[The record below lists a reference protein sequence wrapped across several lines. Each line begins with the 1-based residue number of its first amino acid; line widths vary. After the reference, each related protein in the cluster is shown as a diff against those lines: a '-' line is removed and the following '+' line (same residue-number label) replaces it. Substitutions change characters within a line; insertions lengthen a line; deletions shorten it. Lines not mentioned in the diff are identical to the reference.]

1 MCNKEWKDIL
11 QSSFQTLER
20 IEKKMFRMRIKLPPK
35 SSEYLAAVRWAN
47 HTETRTEPR
56 SGGLHVDSTP
66 QGGGVALSSNSR
78 DVEAIKLVDEHVST
92 KYKDPRLVE
101 DEFKDVPESL
111 EYEGPPIWDDK
122 IDDVVVEVDEVHKE
136 KTPKFEEVLCDVVP
150 MHANHILLDSRT
162 DPFEEEGNDGVRSKL
177 SVQSKMD
184 LLTIN
189 AKLIMKE
196 MSSKTKEVLSVL
208 LLNFKRRCKETP
220 TEGNL
225 MNILQVDGPD
235 CSHKD

>member
-1 MCNKEWKDIL
+1 MCNKEWKDL
-11 QSSFQTLER
+11 MQSSFQTFER
-20 IEKKMFRMRIKLPPK
+20 IEKKMFRMKIKLPPK

-56 SGGLHVDSTP
+56 SGGLYVDSTP

-78 DVEAIKLVDEHVST
+78 DVEATKLVDEQVST
-92 KYKDPRLVE
+92 EYKDPPLVE
-101 DEFKDVPESL
+101 EEFKDVSESL
-111 EYEGPPIWDDK
+111 EYDCHPIWDDN

-162 DPFEEEGNDGVRSKL
+162 NQFEEEGNDGVRSKL

-184 LLTIN
+184 LLKIN
-189 AKLIMKE
+189 VGPIMRE
-196 MSSKTKEVLSVL
+196 MASKTKEVLSVL
-208 LLNFKRRCKETP
+208 LFNFKRRRKETP
-220 TEGNL
+220 TEGRL